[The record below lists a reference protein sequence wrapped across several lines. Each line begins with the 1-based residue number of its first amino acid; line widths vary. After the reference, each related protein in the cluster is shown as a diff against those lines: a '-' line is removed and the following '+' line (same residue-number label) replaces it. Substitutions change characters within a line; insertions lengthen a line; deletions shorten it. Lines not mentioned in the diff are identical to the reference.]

1 MGSNPNRLTKGDAI
15 VGQILATDAQFS
27 GTLAVDRSALDVADG
42 SSMVASAAGI
52 MTNKIVT
59 ATPTTARTLTTDT
72 AANIIALTSGV
83 TGHSYDVTFINLSA
97 SAAAIT
103 LSGGT
108 GVTIVGSATIGSA
121 SSATFIAR
129 VASATTV
136 VLYRR

>member
-1 MGSNPNRLTKGDAI
+1 MANPNRLTKGDAI
-15 VGQILATDAQFS
+15 VGQILATDGQFS
-27 GTLAVDRSALDVADG
+27 GTIAVDRSASDVADG
-42 SSMVASAAGI
+42 SSMVASAAALI
-52 MTNKIVT
+52 SNKIVT

-83 TGHSYDVTFINLSA
+83 TGHSYDVSFINLSA

-103 LSGGT
+103 LAGGT
-108 GVTIVGSATIGSA
+108 GVTIVGSATIASA
-121 SSATFIAR
+121 SSATYILR

>member
-1 MGSNPNRLTKGDAI
+1 MANPNRLTKGDAI

-27 GTLAVDRSALDVADG
+27 GTLALDRSALDVADG

-52 MTNKIVT
+52 ITNKIVT

-121 SSATFIAR
+121 SSATYIAR

>member
-52 MTNKIVT
+52 ITNKIVT

-121 SSATFIAR
+121 SSATYIAR

>member
-1 MGSNPNRLTKGDAI
+1 MAANPNRLTKGDAI

-27 GTLAVDRSALDVADG
+27 GTLALATAVTDVADG
-42 SSMVASAAGI
+42 ASMVASAAGI
-52 MTNKIVT
+52 VTSKIVT

-83 TGHSYDVTFINLSA
+83 TGHAYEVTFINLSA

-103 LSGGT
+103 LAGGT
-108 GVTIVGSATIGSA
+108 GATIVGSTTIASA
-121 SSATFIAR
+121 SSATYLVRIA
-129 VASATTV
+129 SSTTV

>member
-1 MGSNPNRLTKGDAI
+1 MAANPNRLTKGDAI

-27 GTLAVDRSALDVADG
+27 GTLALDRSALDVADG

-52 MTNKIVT
+52 ITNKIVT

-103 LSGGT
+103 LAGGT
-108 GVTIVGSATIGSA
+108 GVTIVGSTNIASA
-121 SSATFIAR
+121 SSATYIVR